1 MNKTTMMKGLG
12 AAMAVGGTIAAV
24 GASMTGKSAAKRKMK
39 KTAAKAIRT
48 MDTLLDGTDRKAK
61 EEKRGLSH
69 K

>member
-48 MDTLLDGTDRKAK
+48 MDTLLDGVQHFV
-61 EEKRGLSH
+61 S
-69 K
+69 